1 MASDKNRR
9 GIAAMLIAAAFFSVM
24 DTGLKLLAPHY
35 PSVQV
40 AALRSLASLPLVL
53 VYVGWRTGFRGMFD
67 VRWVLH
73 LLRGALGIGILA
85 LFAIGV
91 RRLPLAEAYSLL
103 FIAPMLITALSAVVL
118 KERVERARWIA
129 IVVGLAGVL
138 VVLRPTGAGL
148 VTVSGLAVLGSAA
161 CYAVTAIVVRLLGRT
176 DSSESLVLWSIV
188 SMSIGAT
195 AIAAPGWMAVRLE
208 HGWILAGI
216 AVSGFVAQIAITEAF
231 RESEA
236 SAVAPFEYS
245 SLAWGIAIDW
255 LLWKVSP
262 DRYMLIGA
270 AIIVASGI
278 YLVRRET
285 THPEAEHP

>member
-67 VRWVLH
+67 VRWGLH

-91 RRLPLAEAYSLL
+91 RRLPLAEAYSLF

-138 VVLRPTGAGL
+138 VVLRPTGAVV
-148 VTVSGLAVLGSAA
+148 VTLSGLAVLASAA
-161 CYAVTAIVVRLLGRT
+161 CYAATAIVLRLIGRT

-195 AIAAPGWMAVRLE
+195 AIAAPGWTPVRLE
-208 HGWILAGI
+208 HGGILAGI

-231 RESEA
+231 REGEA

-245 SLAWGIAIDW
+245 ALAWGITIDW
-255 LLWKVSP
+255 LLWKVWP
-262 DRYMLIGA
+262 DRYMLLGA

-278 YLVRRET
+278 YLVRREKV
-285 THPEAEHP
+285 HPEAEHP

>member
-67 VRWVLH
+67 VRWGLH

-85 LFAIGV
+85 SFAIGV

-103 FIAPMLITALSAVVL
+103 FIAPMLITALSAIVL

-148 VTVSGLAVLGSAA
+148 VTMSGLAVLASAA

-195 AIAAPGWMAVRLE
+195 AIAAPGWIPVRLE

-216 AVSGFVAQIAITEAF
+216 ALSGFVAQIAITEAF
-231 RESEA
+231 RQSEA

-255 LLWKVSP
+255 LLWKVWP
-262 DRYMLIGA
+262 DRYMLLGA
-270 AIIVASGI
+270 GIIVASGI
-278 YLVRRET
+278 YLVRRERA
-285 THPEAEHP
+285 HPEAEHP

>member
-67 VRWVLH
+67 VRWGLH

-91 RRLPLAEAYSLL
+91 RRLPLAEAYSLF

-138 VVLRPTGAGL
+138 VVLRPTGAVV
-148 VTVSGLAVLGSAA
+148 VTLSGLAVLASAA
-161 CYAVTAIVVRLLGRT
+161 CYAATAIVLRLIGRT

-278 YLVRRET
+278 YLVRREKV
-285 THPEAEHP
+285 HPEAEHP